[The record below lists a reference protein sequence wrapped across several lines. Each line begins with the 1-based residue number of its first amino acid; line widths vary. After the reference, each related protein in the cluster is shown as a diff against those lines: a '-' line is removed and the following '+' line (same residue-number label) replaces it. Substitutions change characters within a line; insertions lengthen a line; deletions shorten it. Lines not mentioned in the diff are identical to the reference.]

1 MSLGDIGRAVDGG
14 PNSSGVKMFPYGSES
29 ARSKELTSGTW
40 QTSSLITGNNV
51 SLNSRE
57 GDIRIAGSAIDA
69 INNVGLT
76 ARQGSVV
83 IDTGSATRDHSS
95 SYSSKSVGDLGR
107 EGSGFTVGVRS
118 SSGSLD
124 ERSSTP
130 SAAGSTITSRQG
142 DVSIIAQDDLLIRGS
157 DIRAGRDMLLGG
169 QTVTIDG
176 SYDTSVYRR
185 FQETSQIG
193 VTVSASNPVISAVQ
207 STNRMREAA
216 QESNNG
222 RLQAI
227 AAVAAG
233 LAAKN
238 AYDAVAK
245 DPARAGGISLN
256 VDLGAS
262 SASQTST
269 GQSSTA
275 SGAAIAAGRDLTIIA
290 AGKGEQSDII
300 VAGSDLAAGRN
311 VLLDAQGDLLLI
323 AQQNTSSQKTDGKSS
338 NASIG
343 VGFSLGGSQ
352 QGFSINLGA
361 GGSKSKFDGQA
372 STWNNTHVQAGN
384 TLTMNSGGD
393 TVLRG
398 AQASGDRILATVGG
412 NLLVESLQDI
422 NSFTARDRSVG
433 VQVSLCIPPICYGAS
448 SVSGNYGKTNI
459 DSKYASVTEQT
470 GLWAGD
476 GGFQLD
482 VAKNTGLIGGV
493 IASSDKAV
501 ADARNV
507 LITGTLTSRD
517 IENRARYEGQSLQL
531 GGGVSFGG
539 GKEDGKDK
547 NNVGTDGKGDAA
559 GGSKATPNSNLPT
572 INGVSTVPPVPMG
585 ANGESSSTTLS
596 GISGGKI
603 VIRDETGQK
612 EQTGQTAAE
621 AIASLNRDTKDT
633 LNSLDPIFDEKE
645 VRAGFEIVGETGRQ
659 MGQFLANRA
668 EETKALS
675 DELTAELKKPGGG
688 DSARIAQLADDL
700 GDAAKWEPGG
710 QYRLIA
716 TAILGG
722 VTGNVTG
729 GVSEVAKASAVNYLQ
744 GLTAQQVKLYSDAL
758 GDSAEAQ
765 AARAALHTLVGCA
778 GGSAR
783 GDGCGASALGA
794 GAASVVN
801 ALLDAASGKS
811 GSALSPEDKEA
822 RSNLVSSLLAGVA
835 VGLGADAS
843 EVVNSGRLETENNG
857 VAALLKR
864 GGMAALGACFRSP
877 ACEEKVIG
885 PVAFAVI
892 TAMTA
897 DLMGKTPG
905 LSEDQALLLAVV
917 QYIAT
922 GGEPQNIPGKPGD
935 PVPPVGVPP
944 GGGVG
949 TVPDTQ
955 LPGKSGD
962 VPEIGGVPGQENK
975 GPSGRTTTV
984 TPMPDKIGP
993 GLIFSEGEGEAIG
1006 GAGAS
1011 RITIRDHYDHHLDMV
1026 DDVKDQL
1033 VKQGYSVSEREIS
1046 FGNSCGVVGRCR
1058 PDIVARAPDGGIKI
1072 IEIKTG
1078 NADLSIRQSEI
1089 FPQME
1094 NGNSIPRGQVAREF
1108 GLIPGIPLKDQGY
1121 PNGIPVEPLRFPGAK
1136 K

>member
-51 SLNSRE
+51 SLNSHE

-83 IDTGSATRDHSS
+83 IDTGSATREHSS
-95 SYSSKSVGDLGR
+95 SYSNKSVGDLGR

-361 GGSKSKFDGQA
+361 GGSKSKSDGQA

-398 AQASGDRILATVGG
+398 AQASGDRILATLGG

-517 IENRARYEGQSLQL
+517 IANRARYEGQSLQL

-547 NNVGTDGKGDAA
+547 NNVGTDGKGEAA
-559 GGSKATPNSNLPT
+559 GGSKATPNSNLPA
-572 INGVSTVPPVPMG
+572 INGVSAVPPVPMG
-585 ANGESSSTTLS
+585 AKGESSSTTLS

-612 EQTGQTAAE
+612 AQTGQTAAE
-621 AIASLNRDTKDT
+621 AIASLNRDT
-633 LNSLDPIFDEKE
+633 P
-645 VRAGFEIVGETGRQ
+645 
-659 MGQFLANRA
+659 
-668 EETKALS
+668 
-675 DELTAELKKPGGG
+675 
-688 DSARIAQLADDL
+688 
-700 GDAAKWEPGG
+700 
-710 QYRLIA
+710 
-716 TAILGG
+716 
-722 VTGNVTG
+722 
-729 GVSEVAKASAVNYLQ
+729 
-744 GLTAQQVKLYSDAL
+744 
-758 GDSAEAQ
+758 
-765 AARAALHTLVGCA
+765 
-778 GGSAR
+778 
-783 GDGCGASALGA
+783 
-794 GAASVVN
+794 
-801 ALLDAASGKS
+801 
-811 GSALSPEDKEA
+811 
-822 RSNLVSSLLAGVA
+822 
-835 VGLGADAS
+835 
-843 EVVNSGRLETENNG
+843 
-857 VAALLKR
+857 
-864 GGMAALGACFRSP
+864 
-877 ACEEKVIG
+877 
-885 PVAFAVI
+885 
-892 TAMTA
+892 
-897 DLMGKTPG
+897 
-905 LSEDQALLLAVV
+905 
-917 QYIAT
+917 
-922 GGEPQNIPGKPGD
+922 
-935 PVPPVGVPP
+935 
-944 GGGVG
+944 
-949 TVPDTQ
+949 
-955 LPGKSGD
+955 
-962 VPEIGGVPGQENK
+962 
-975 GPSGRTTTV
+975 RT
-984 TPMPDKIGP
+984 
-993 GLIFSEGEGEAIG
+993 
-1006 GAGAS
+1006 
-1011 RITIRDHYDHHLDMV
+1011 R
-1026 DDVKDQL
+1026 
-1033 VKQGYSVSEREIS
+1033 
-1046 FGNSCGVVGRCR
+1046 
-1058 PDIVARAPDGGIKI
+1058 
-1072 IEIKTG
+1072 
-1078 NADLSIRQSEI
+1078 
-1089 FPQME
+1089 
-1094 NGNSIPRGQVAREF
+1094 
-1108 GLIPGIPLKDQGY
+1108 
-1121 PNGIPVEPLRFPGAK
+1121 
-1136 K
+1136 

>member
-1 MSLGDIGRAVDGG
+1 
-14 PNSSGVKMFPYGSES
+14 
-29 ARSKELTSGTW
+29 
-40 QTSSLITGNNV
+40 
-51 SLNSRE
+51 
-57 GDIRIAGSAIDA
+57 
-69 INNVGLT
+69 
-76 ARQGSVV
+76 
-83 IDTGSATRDHSS
+83 
-95 SYSSKSVGDLGR
+95 
-107 EGSGFTVGVRS
+107 
-118 SSGSLD
+118 
-124 ERSSTP
+124 
-130 SAAGSTITSRQG
+130 
-142 DVSIIAQDDLLIRGS
+142 
-157 DIRAGRDMLLGG
+157 MLLGG

-361 GGSKSKFDGQA
+361 GGSKSKSDGQA

-559 GGSKATPNSNLPT
+559 GGSKATPNSNLPA
-572 INGVSTVPPVPMG
+572 INGVSAVPPVPMG
-585 ANGESSSTTLS
+585 AKGESNSTTLS

-612 EQTGQTAAE
+612 VQTGQTAAE

-645 VRAGFEIVGETGRQ
+645 VGAGFEIVGETGRQ
-659 MGQFLANRA
+659 VGQFLANRA
-668 EETKALS
+668 EELKDAKARSEDASLPYS
-675 DELTAELKKPGGG
+675 ERIRAAQEYAELESNWGSQGTY
-688 DSARIAQLADDL
+688 RQLS
-700 GDAAKWEPGG
+700 
-710 QYRLIA
+710 
-716 TAILGG
+716 TVILGAIS
-722 VTGNVTG
+722 GNVTAG
-729 GVSEVAKASAVNYLQ
+729 TAQVVQSAAVNYLQ
-744 GLTAQQVKLYSDAL
+744 TLGAVKIKEISSAL
-758 GDSAEAQ
+758 GGEGSVGHM
-765 AARAALHTLVGCA
+765 ALHTLLGCA
-778 GGSAR
+778 GAAAQGSA
-783 GDGCGASALGA
+783 CGAGGA
-794 GAASVVN
+794 GALSGVVLSK
-801 ALLDAASGKS
+801 LLE
-811 GSALSPEDKEA
+811 SAEGDKANDLSPEDAQARVNLISSIVAGIAASIDPSSAVSAEVAARIEA
-822 RSNLVSSLLAGVA
+822 ENNSLYRNRDKVARLKAELV
-835 VGLGADAS
+835 
-843 EVVNSGRLETENNG
+843 GRLEAACGDSNSCLQAGWAEADRMAAAYDEVITLTHYPDLTKEKADALAQAVLDLAPG
-857 VAALLKR
+857 VSNASSLYELVTGKTATGDEANRYFASIGLVPVV
-864 GGMAALGACFRSP
+864 GGMLKKGGQAVHVFAEVEKSLDVGRVAGGGAKAIDDSAAYTKWWDNIAQPRTLTDREARAWYLSKEAEIP
-877 ACEEKVIG
+877 SRIDA
-885 PVAFAVI
+885 
-892 TAMTA
+892 
-897 DLMGKTPG
+897 G
-905 LSEDQALLLAVV
+905 LSLEDQAKQAFAMRNDLRSTARELMSNRDLADSL
-917 QYIAT
+917 
-922 GGEPQNIPGKPGD
+922 NKSD
-935 PVPPVGVPP
+935 PNRTWSEITNKYSSQG
-944 GGGVG
+944 
-949 TVPDTQ
+949 
-955 LPGKSGD
+955 LSGD
-962 VPEIGGVPGQENK
+962 DLW
-975 GPSGRTTTV
+975 R
-984 TPMPDKIGP
+984 
-993 GLIFSEGEGEAIG
+993 
-1006 GAGAS
+1006 
-1011 RITIRDHYDHHLDMV
+1011 
-1026 DDVKDQL
+1026 
-1033 VKQGYSVSEREIS
+1033 
-1046 FGNSCGVVGRCR
+1046 
-1058 PDIVARAPDGGIKI
+1058 KI
-1072 IEIKTG
+1072 IEK
-1078 NADLSIRQSEI
+1078 SQSSRESVN
-1089 FPQME
+1089 
-1094 NGNSIPRGQVAREF
+1094 NGLGM
-1108 GLIPGIPLKDQGY
+1108 
-1121 PNGIPVEPLRFPGAK
+1121 
-1136 K
+1136 

>member
-1 MSLGDIGRAVDGG
+1 M
-14 PNSSGVKMFPYGSES
+14 
-29 ARSKELTSGTW
+29 TSGTW

-83 IDTGSATRDHSS
+83 IDTGSATREHSS
-95 SYSSKSVGDLGR
+95 SYSNKSVGDLGR

-193 VTVSASNPVISAVQ
+193 VTVSASNPVVSAVQ

-245 DPARAGGISLN
+245 DPARAGGISIN

-361 GGSKSKFDGQA
+361 GGSKSKSDGQA

-517 IENRARYEGQSLQL
+517 IENHARYEGQSLQL

-547 NNVGTDGKGDAA
+547 NNVGTDGKGEAA
-559 GGSKATPNSNLPT
+559 GGSKATPNSNLPA
-572 INGVSTVPPVPMG
+572 INGVSAVPPVPMG

-603 VIRDETGQK
+603 VIRDEIGQK
-612 EQTGQTAAE
+612 AQTGQTAEE

-659 MGQFLANRA
+659 VGQFLANRA
-668 EETKALS
+668 EELKDAKARSEDASLS
-675 DELTAELKKPGGG
+675 DVERLQATKEYYDLQSKWGTSGTYRHLSTAV
-688 DSARIAQLADDL
+688 LA
-700 GDAAKWEPGG
+700 AA
-710 QYRLIA
+710 A
-716 TAILGG
+716 
-722 VTGNVTG
+722 GNVTG
-729 GVSEVAKASAVNYLQ
+729 ATNQFVQAAAVNYLQ
-744 GLTAQQVKLYSDAL
+744 GLGAAQIKELSKGL
-758 GDSAEAQ
+758 GGDGSAGN
-765 AARAALHTLVGCA
+765 AALHTILGCA
-778 GGSAR
+778 GAAAQNASCAAGGVGALSSVVLNKLLDSTREDATKQLSPEERQARINLLDSIVAGIAAAIDPSVAAAAQTGARIEAENNYLSEKQNAQKNEEIQACTSWACAAKVKVKWAAIDAGQDVSFYSGVMAGVPAGLYDLAQGIVDTAASPLETYAALKSLLESDDVPGTVSAAMKQSLIER
-783 GDGCGASALGA
+783 ITRMEEEYQRA
-794 GAASVVN
+794 GAAGSFNAGLEGGKLIFDV
-801 ALLDAASGKS
+801 ALL
-811 GSALSPEDKEA
+811 
-822 RSNLVSSLLAGVA
+822 V
-835 VGLGADAS
+835 
-843 EVVNSGRLETENNG
+843 
-857 VAALLKR
+857 
-864 GGMAALGACFRSP
+864 
-877 ACEEKVIG
+877 
-885 PVAFAVI
+885 
-892 TAMTA
+892 
-897 DLMGKTPG
+897 
-905 LSEDQALLLAVV
+905 
-917 QYIAT
+917 
-922 GGEPQNIPGKPGD
+922 
-935 PVPPVGVPP
+935 
-944 GGGVG
+944 GGGASLV
-949 TVPDTQ
+949 
-955 LPGKSGD
+955 K
-962 VPEIGGVPGQENK
+962 
-975 GPSGRTTTV
+975 
-984 TPMPDKIGP
+984 
-993 GLIFSEGEGEAIG
+993 
-1006 GAGAS
+1006 AGAS
-1011 RITIRDHYDHHLDMV
+1011 LTKKVTAQIARNAAKVEVGRAGKGIGEISNLGRVESTYSAINPGPLAENIAETFSGG
-1026 DDVKDQL
+1026 K
-1033 VKQGYSVSEREIS
+1033 YSVIKLEKDTVLYRAGTSDKPLGQFFSSEPPA
-1046 FGNSCGVVGRCR
+1046 GVVQTRIDKAVL
-1058 PDIVARAPDGGIKI
+1058 PEWPGGAKSVIDTSFEIKI
-1072 IEIKTG
+1072 PAGTKVYVGEVGSQGGFYVGGTQQIVVQKPWLIDGIEIIK
-1078 NADLSIRQSEI
+1078 SS
-1089 FPQME
+1089 
-1094 NGNSIPRGQVAREF
+1094 
-1108 GLIPGIPLKDQGY
+1108 PLK
-1121 PNGIPVEPLRFPGAK
+1121 
-1136 K
+1136 